1 MSQYRQLTDKEK
13 QNIQESAG
21 DAIGNG
27 DADKCPV
34 WCPKCNADPGD
45 KCQTSTG
52 NRNTYLHGSRA
63 KAWARWDREDGE
75 DDDKDSDKDA
85 SETTTDDKQESNKT
99 NGTTD
104 APDDVLQAVDSLKK
118 RYGSLGEDLGDA
130 LVEVAERA
138 ATASS
143 IEPSKVVVEEI
154 NGGTEEIE
162 HAHKKLD
169 QVLWW
174 VARTQEA
181 THPFLVGPPGG
192 GKGTLASQVA
202 NAYDKEFVI
211 IPLSPDDMVYD
222 MVGFRGANGQYVE
235 TPLTEAWEDDNF
247 ILFDELDRARPSTLT
262 RLNEALSSGRLET
275 PGGTLDRHP
284 DGIVVGAGNSLGH
297 GADSAITTGQQ
308 LDLASLD
315 RWSPVIEID
324 YDADLEASLAAS
336 YAGETGKKWADL
348 VDAMRA
354 AARDL
359 GIDRHPATTR
369 AVITG
374 AQALANPGPI
384 SQDKAKHRVLRGT
397 ILDKVGQDQAERL
410 KDKVR
415 DDYYSGDE
423 DWF

>member
-13 QNIQESAG
+13 QNIQKSAG
-21 DAIGNG
+21 EAIGNG

-75 DDDKDSDKDA
+75 ADDNKDSDPTDT
-85 SETTTDDKQESNKT
+85 SETAADGNNKT
-99 NGTTD
+99 NGS
-104 APDDVLQAVDSLKK
+104 APDDVLQAVDNLKDQ
-118 RYGSLGEDLGDA
+118 YGSLGEDLGDA
-130 LVEVAERA
+130 LVDIAQQA
-138 ATASS
+138 ATTSS
-143 IEPSKVVVEEI
+143 IEPTKVVVEDI
-154 NGGTEEIE
+154 DGDTEEIE

-174 VARTQEA
+174 IPRTQEA
-181 THPFLVGPPGG
+181 THPFLVGPPGS

-202 NAYDKEFVI
+202 NAYDKGFVI

-222 MVGFRGANGQYVE
+222 IVGFRDANGQYVE
-235 TPLTEAWEDDNF
+235 TPLTEAWEDDNL

-284 DGIVVGAGNSLGH
+284 DGIVMGAGNTLGH

-324 YDADLEASLAAS
+324 YDARLEASLAAS
-336 YAGETGKKWADL
+336 YAGETGEDWADL

-415 DDYYSGDE
+415 DDYYSGDG